1 MRGHIVEHAWRV
13 HAETCPR
20 DVLANT
26 GALAPADPAYARGV
40 AFLLGTQAD
49 NGSWRVTSR
58 APKFQAYFNS
68 GFPCGGDQWIG
79 AGAGGGARMALPRG
93 GPAAPPRGAQ

>member
-68 GFPCGGDQWIG
+68 GFPCGGDQWISAWA
-79 AGAGGGARMALPRG
+79 AGWATMALTQAVT
-93 GPAAPPRGAQ
+93 AATPTA